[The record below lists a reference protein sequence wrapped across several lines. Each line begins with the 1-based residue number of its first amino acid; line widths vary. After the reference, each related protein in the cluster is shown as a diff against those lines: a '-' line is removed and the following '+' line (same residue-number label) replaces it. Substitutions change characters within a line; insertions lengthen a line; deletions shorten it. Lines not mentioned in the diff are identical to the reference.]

1 MNQQHAILSYR
12 YLLIA
17 GVILVLISFPWW
29 APLFY
34 LNLAIRILFFGIVV
48 MGFSFLGGQLGLL
61 SLMQSF
67 FFGIAG
73 YTVAILQVRYGILFP
88 IPPLIGLF
96 AAILLAIFFGFF
108 VLRTQGVYFLML
120 TMVIGQIG
128 WVLSLQLTSITHG
141 TTGIIGVNAPEILHG
156 SQIAFYFVQLVIFL
170 ICIGFLF
177 KVMRSPFGLFLRGIR
192 ESESR
197 MIMLG
202 YPVFFIKL
210 AAFVLSAALTAI
222 GAIFYVYF
230 YGVMNPDAISLA
242 ANVNIMLASIL
253 GGMGSLFGAILGSFI
268 VKTLNMS
275 LSAITARYM
284 LVTGIL
290 FLVVIMFFP
299 NGIIGGLGEVKISSF
314 RTIWQRVTQRE
325 TFQISKKQKDGYK

>member
-1 MNQQHAILSYR
+1 MNQQHAILSYL

-34 LNLAIRILFFGIVV
+34 LNLVIRILFFGIIV

-88 IPPLIGLF
+88 IPPLIALF
-96 AAILLAIFFGFF
+96 AAIFGFF

-141 TTGIIGVNAPEILHG
+141 TTGIIGINAPGILHG
-156 SQIAFYFVQLVIFL
+156 SRTSFYFVQLVIFL
-170 ICIGFLF
+170 ICIGFLV
-177 KVMRSPFGLFLRGIR
+177 KIMRSPFGLFLRGIR

-253 GGMGSLFGAILGSFI
+253 GGMGSLFGAILGSVI
-268 VKTLNMS
+268 VKTLDMS

-290 FLVVIMFFP
+290 FLIVIMFFP
-299 NGIIGGLGEVKISSF
+299 NGIIGGLREVKISSF

-325 TFQISKKQKDGYK
+325 TFQISKRKKNK

>member
-1 MNQQHAILSYR
+1 MNQQFAVIR

-17 GVILVLISFPWW
+17 GVILVLASFPWW

-34 LNLAIRILFFGIVV
+34 LNLAIRILLFSIVV

-67 FFGIAG
+67 FFGVAG
-73 YTVAILQVRYGILFP
+73 YTVAILQVRHGILFP
-88 IPPLIGLF
+88 IPPLIGVF
-96 AAILLAIFFGFF
+96 ASIFLAIFLGFF

-128 WVLSLQLTSITHG
+128 WVLSLQLTSMTHG
-141 TTGIIGVNAPEILHG
+141 TTGIIGINAPGILHE
-156 SQIAFYFVQLVIFL
+156 SRTAFYFVQLAIFL
-170 ICIGFLF
+170 ICVGFLI
-177 KVMRSPFGLFLRGIR
+177 KIMRLPFGLFLRGIR

-210 AAFVLSAALTAI
+210 TAFVLSAALTAI
-222 GAIFYVYF
+222 GGVFFVYF
-230 YGVMNPDAISLA
+230 YGVMNPDAISLT
-242 ANVNIMLASIL
+242 ANVEIMLASIL
-253 GGMGSLFGAILGSFI
+253 GGIGSLFGAILGSLI
-268 VKTLNMS
+268 VKTLDMS

-299 NGIIGGLGEVKISSF
+299 NGIIGGLRELKISSF
-314 RTIWQRVTQRE
+314 RTIWQGVTQRE
-325 TFQISKKQKDGYK
+325 TFQILKKQKDK

>member
-1 MNQQHAILSYR
+1 MNQQYVIIRS
-12 YLLIA
+12 LLIA
-17 GVILVLISFPWW
+17 GVVLVLASFPWW

-34 LNLAIRILFFGIVV
+34 LNLVIRILFFSIIV

-67 FFGIAG
+67 FFGVAG

-88 IPPLIGLF
+88 IPPLIGLLATIF
-96 AAILLAIFFGFF
+96 LAILFGFF

-120 TMVIGQIG
+120 TMVVGQIG

-141 TTGIIGVNAPEILHG
+141 TTGIIGINAPGILHG
-156 SQIAFYFVQLVIFL
+156 SRTAVYFVQLVIFL
-170 ICIGFLF
+170 ICIGFLIRIL
-177 KVMRSPFGLFLRGIR
+177 RSPFGLFLRGIR

-210 AAFVLSAALTAI
+210 TAFVLSAALTAI
-222 GAIFYVYF
+222 GGVFFVYF
-230 YGVMNPDAISLA
+230 YGVMNPDAISLT

-253 GGMGSLFGAILGSFI
+253 GGIGSLFGAVLGSLI
-268 VKTLNMS
+268 VKTLDMS
-275 LSAITARYM
+275 LSAITERYM
-284 LVTGIL
+284 LIIGML
-290 FLVVIMFFP
+290 FLVVIVFFP
-299 NGIIGGLGEVKISSF
+299 NGIIGGLKEVKFSSF
-314 RTIWQRVTQRE
+314 RTIWQRVIQRE
-325 TFQISKKQKDGYK
+325 TFQISKKQKDKYK

>member
-1 MNQQHAILSYR
+1 MNQQHAILR

-17 GVILVLISFPWW
+17 GVILVLVSFPWW

-34 LNLAIRILFFGIVV
+34 LNLVIRILFFSIVV

-67 FFGIAG
+67 FFGVTG
-73 YTVAILQVRYGILFP
+73 YTVAILQVKYGILFP
-88 IPPLIGLF
+88 IPPLIGFF
-96 AAILLAIFFGFF
+96 ASIFLAIFFGFF
-108 VLRTQGVYFLML
+108 VLRTRGVYFLML

-141 TTGIIGVNAPEILHG
+141 TTGIIGINAPEILYG
-156 SQIAFYFVQLVIFL
+156 SRTAFYFVQLVIFL
-170 ICIGFLF
+170 ICIGFLI
-177 KVMRSPFGLFLRGIR
+177 KIMRSPFGLFLRGIR

-222 GAIFYVYF
+222 GGIFFVYF
-230 YGVMNPDAISLA
+230 YGVMNPDAISLT

-253 GGMGSLFGAILGSFI
+253 GGMSSLFGAILGSLI
-268 VKTLNMS
+268 IKTLDMS

-284 LVTGIL
+284 LVIGIL

-299 NGIIGGLGEVKISSF
+299 NGIIGGLREVNFSSF
-314 RTIWQRVTQRE
+314 RTIWRRVIQRE
-325 TFQISKKQKDGYK
+325 TFQISKKEKDK

>member
-1 MNQQHAILSYR
+1 MNQQHAILSYL

-34 LNLAIRILFFGIVV
+34 LNLVIRILFFGIIV

-88 IPPLIGLF
+88 IPPLIALF

-141 TTGIIGVNAPEILHG
+141 TTGIIGINAPGILHG
-156 SQIAFYFVQLVIFL
+156 SRITFYFVQLVIFL
-170 ICIGFLF
+170 ICIGFLV
-177 KVMRSPFGLFLRGIR
+177 KITRSPFGLFLRGIR

-253 GGMGSLFGAILGSFI
+253 GGMGSLFGAILGSVI
-268 VKTLNMS
+268 VKTLDMS

-290 FLVVIMFFP
+290 FLIVIIFFP
-299 NGIIGGLGEVKISSF
+299 NGIVGGLGEVKFSSF
-314 RTIWQRVTQRE
+314 RTIWQRVMQRE
-325 TFQISKKQKDGYK
+325 TFQISKKQKDKYK

>member
-12 YLLIA
+12 YPLIA

-34 LNLAIRILFFGIVV
+34 LNLVIRILFFGIIV

-88 IPPLIGLF
+88 IPPLIGFF
-96 AAILLAIFFGFF
+96 ASILLAIFFGFF
-108 VLRTQGVYFLML
+108 VLHTKGVYFLML

-156 SQIAFYFVQLVIFL
+156 SRTAFYFVQLVIFL
-170 ICIGFLF
+170 ICIGFLV

-253 GGMGSLFGAILGSFI
+253 GGMGNLFGAILGSAI

-299 NGIIGGLGEVKISSF
+299 NGIIGGLKEVKFSSF
-314 RTIWQRVTQRE
+314 GAIWRRAIQRE
-325 TFQISKKQKDGYK
+325 TFQTSKRKKNK